1 MEARLTRVA
10 FLAAVLCSL
19 GARYKT
25 SNFVVTASTPQIAE
39 QVGQAA
45 EQFRRDLAVDWLGK
59 ELPNWAE
66 PCPISVKT
74 GPNMGAGGA
83 TSFLFDR
90 GEVYGWRMNIQG
102 SLERVLDS
110 VLPHEVTHTIFAS
123 HFRQPLPRWADEG
136 ACTTVEHVSERK
148 KQEQM
153 LITFLKTGRGIP
165 FSRMFVMKEYPSD
178 VMPLYSQGYSL
189 ARYLI
194 KHGGKQKY
202 LNYLADG
209 LKNEDW
215 VKVTHAHYGFD
226 SLGTLQNS
234 WLDWVRQGSPTD
246 IERGESTTTL
256 ASHERRPRP
265 EPNLIYR
272 AQSEDPPATQLVP
285 VERRPAPQ
293 RAMPATETGA
303 ANEPPA
309 SSQPASLGTMGIAA
323 SADASTASA
332 SNASDVG
339 TVGERWHAPLP
350 AESGLATMMQQ
361 PPSDQ
366 HAMPLGNQS
375 PGGMVAVAG
384 NDMPAQRSGQVLLQ
398 WSRQREAMRFDA
410 LDGGTL
416 RR

>member
-1 MEARLTRVA
+1 MEARLTRA
-10 FLAAVLCSL
+10 ALLAAVLCSL

-25 SNFVVTASTPQIAE
+25 QNFIVTASTPQIAE

-45 EQFRRDLAVDWLGK
+45 EQFRRELAIDWLGK

-74 GPNMGAGGA
+74 GPKMGAGGA

-136 ACTTVEHVSERK
+136 ACTTVEHESERK

-153 LITFLKTGRGIP
+153 LIQFLKTGRGIP

-194 KHGGKQKY
+194 KQGGKRKY
-202 LNYLADG
+202 LNYLAEG
-209 LKNEDW
+209 LRSEDW
-215 VKVTHAHYGFD
+215 VGVTRAHYGFN

-234 WLDWVRQGSPTD
+234 WLDWVRQGSPLD
-246 IERGESTTTL
+246 LEQGDSTTTL

-272 AQSEDPPATQLVP
+272 AQSEDPPASKLVP
-285 VERRPAPQ
+285 VERGEALPRGQMPQ
-293 RAMPATETGA
+293 VEAGA
-303 ANEPPA
+303 AMGTAQSLESKLEQTEDDQWHRPGAEAAAVLATVAEPPA
-309 SSQPASLGTMGIAA
+309 AAHAAAEDSDGSAAGVLASS
-323 SADASTASA
+323 
-332 SNASDVG
+332 
-339 TVGERWHAPLP
+339 GERPQRRA
-350 AESGLATMMQQ
+350 GL
-361 PPSDQ
+361 
-366 HAMPLGNQS
+366 
-375 PGGMVAVAG
+375 
-384 NDMPAQRSGQVLLQ
+384 VLLE

-410 LDGGTL
+410 VDRGVV